1 MRCLLLRLLC
11 AVSLAAAAPPA
22 FADDCRLTEF
32 ASLPSNYGAGG
43 PITLDVTIDDRPA
56 KLALDTGSGLS
67 FLFQGFV
74 DRFDLPQHDTQ
85 DFAYGLT
92 GKPIHKI
99 VQVEHMTLG
108 RGAISNGVFG
118 VANIPSDGTDRQ
130 PVGIFGAGY
139 LANFDVELDPTAGRV
154 NLFDP
159 KHCPGHVVYWAKEYF
174 RLPVHFGD
182 GKRLETEVTLDGR
195 PVRAMI
201 DTGAGVTTLRLA
213 VARSLF
219 GIDQPDA
226 AAGRQLTLQGLEGAP
241 LDTFPHV
248 FHTLTLGGITLNDT
262 KVIIADINSGRG
274 AEHTG
279 SRIVGLPD
287 QPDMLIGLP
296 LLRRLHLFIA
306 YSEEAIYFTIA
317 DPPPVAA
324 K

>member
-1 MRCLLLRLLC
+1 MRRLLLV
-11 AVSLAAAAPPA
+11 VSLAIASLPA
-22 FADDCRLTEF
+22 FADECRLKEF

-43 PITLDVTIDDRPA
+43 PITLDVVIDDRPA
-56 KLALDTGSGLS
+56 KLVLDTGSGLS

-74 DRFDLPQHDTQ
+74 DRFGLPQHDTQ

-99 VQVEHMTLG
+99 VRVDHMTLG
-108 RGAISNGVFG
+108 RGVISNGVFG
-118 VANIPSDGTDRQ
+118 VASVQSDGTDRQ
-130 PVGIFGAGY
+130 PVGVLGAGY
-139 LANFDVELDPTAGRV
+139 LANFDVELDPTSGRV
-154 NLFDP
+154 NLFEP
-159 KHCPGHVVYWAKEYF
+159 KHCPGNVVYWAKEYF
-174 RLPVHFGD
+174 RLPVHFGE
-182 GKRLETEVTLDGR
+182 GKRLETDVTLDGKS
-195 PVRAMI
+195 VRAMI

-219 GIDQPDA
+219 GIAPPDA
-226 AAGRQLTLQGLEGAP
+226 AAGRQLKLQGLEGAP

-248 FHTLTLGGITLNDT
+248 FRTLTLGDITLNDT
-262 KVIIADINSGRG
+262 QVIIADINSGRG
-274 AEHTG
+274 AEQTG

-306 YSEEAIYFTIA
+306 YSEAAIYFTIA
-317 DPPPVAA
+317 DPPPVEA